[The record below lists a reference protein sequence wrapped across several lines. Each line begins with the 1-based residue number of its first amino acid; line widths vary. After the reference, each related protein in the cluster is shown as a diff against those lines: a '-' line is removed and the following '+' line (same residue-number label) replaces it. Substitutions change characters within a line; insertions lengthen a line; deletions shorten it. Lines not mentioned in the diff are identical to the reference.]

1 MFLADGPLA
10 IVYAAAF
17 RTRRADHERRIEA
30 ERAAALAARK
40 PYAYPRPDGCP
51 ELHKVSELP
60 REVYENLSTLGIT
73 YRFSGPAA
81 HAGPVLRD

>member
-1 MFLADGPLA
+1 VFLADGPLA